1 MPRNPVAV
9 KLAKVATARDT
20 VRRTEAMLED
30 ARREFRKALLSANE
44 AGVTLAE
51 LARRS
56 GTSSSRMVEN
66 IRRAR
71 AERV

>member
-1 MPRNPVAV
+1 M